1 MRCSIC
7 RKEIIGTAFWLDGK
21 PICGDCCYRYS
32 PKNRKSKSR
41 DNPYITGEDIPDD
54 YSKKYDTHEEPLEKL
69 SYSEERNESES

>member
-32 PKNRKSKSR
+32 PKNRKPKSG
-41 DNPYITGEDIPDD
+41 DNPYITREDSPDD
-54 YSKKYDTHEEPLEKL
+54 YSKEYDTQEESVEEL
-69 SYSEERNESES
+69 SYSDEGNEVES